1 MGEREGHNS
10 WSRIRPN
17 WVRKMAE
24 EPKEVKDLE
33 GKDGPPGPGEK
44 PEEVEGEKKG
54 EATGVAPGAGE
65 KQREVKPKEPA
76 VKKVLQL
83 ADVEKELEEERKKT
97 ERLQKML
104 EARNAQASTGVSE
117 QQRTMAELAARM
129 SLEQDRQ
136 SQLQREV
143 QLRLGVPSMPAGPP
157 MRWVGASPSMFPPG
171 MVVNYAMPGAP
182 MYGQLPPGM
191 VGPHGGVPHGGVPG
205 LGSAQ
210 GLGSVPGCNVAQGC
224 HFAQGCQA
232 GAGGQAAPGGGSVAP
247 LTPMVTL
254 PTLGSVGPKA
264 PPPKVLV
271 KAIPTV
277 GSSAA
282 SGKAGEKKD
291 TPQGGVTLEPRKK
304 TPEKPIQ
311 AKERPVVKEPAK
323 NQPAVKPQQVE
334 KARLVFPVD
343 GDEPYDE
350 EQEREKYLKER
361 VKHPRVSDGLSE
373 KQREERLRNA
383 DKGTR
388 RMASMTTEGWK
399 EERYMPCQSRET
411 HLLLQLKFPI
421 KGKDQW

>member
-1 MGEREGHNS
+1 MGGREGHNS

-157 MRWVGASPSMFPPG
+157 MR
-171 MVVNYAMPGAP
+171 
-182 MYGQLPPGM
+182 
-191 VGPHGGVPHGGVPG
+191 
-205 LGSAQ
+205 
-210 GLGSVPGCNVAQGC
+210 
-224 HFAQGCQA
+224 
-232 GAGGQAAPGGGSVAP
+232 
-247 LTPMVTL
+247 
-254 PTLGSVGPKA
+254 
-264 PPPKVLV
+264 
-271 KAIPTV
+271 
-277 GSSAA
+277 
-282 SGKAGEKKD
+282 
-291 TPQGGVTLEPRKK
+291 
-304 TPEKPIQ
+304 
-311 AKERPVVKEPAK
+311 
-323 NQPAVKPQQVE
+323 
-334 KARLVFPVD
+334 
-343 GDEPYDE
+343 
-350 EQEREKYLKER
+350 
-361 VKHPRVSDGLSE
+361 
-373 KQREERLRNA
+373 
-383 DKGTR
+383 
-388 RMASMTTEGWK
+388 
-399 EERYMPCQSRET
+399 
-411 HLLLQLKFPI
+411 
-421 KGKDQW
+421 